1 MNKYKLKQ
9 AVQIGLAAMVL
20 GVLPLSRPVQAA
32 EETKQLSFKERVQAI
47 ANARKEDFALKSE
60 EIRAKRRGY
69 PLGVGAIFSTATTCR
84 KTSVPGIW

>member
-60 EIRAKRRGY
+60 EIRASAGGISPKPRQRRNSS
-69 PLGVGAIFSTATTCR
+69 LR
-84 KTSVPGIW
+84 KKKIKQR

>member
-47 ANARKEDFALKSE
+47 ANARKEDFALKARKSGKAPGDKPQTQAE
-60 EIRAKRRGY
+60 EKQQPEEEKIKQR
-69 PLGVGAIFSTATTCR
+69 
-84 KTSVPGIW
+84 